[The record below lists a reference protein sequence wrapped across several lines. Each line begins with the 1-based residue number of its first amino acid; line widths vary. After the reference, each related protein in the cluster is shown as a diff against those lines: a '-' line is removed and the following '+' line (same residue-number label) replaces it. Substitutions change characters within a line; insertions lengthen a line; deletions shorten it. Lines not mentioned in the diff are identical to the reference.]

1 MTHTITIADKPFN
14 VEPRYAV
21 GHTLTENEAAV
32 LNQTLYENLRNN
44 FAKQA
49 KAGASQED
57 FDKYAAAY
65 QFGVRVG
72 GGGST
77 RDPVQAQAIAIAKD
91 RVKAQIAKL
100 GKKISD
106 FSAAKLTELAQALIA
121 KDPQITE
128 LAKARV
134 AELQQMAS
142 AELDESDFSKILEG
156 ASTDAAVDTSS
167 ESASTEETVEGT
179 APATRGRKG

>member
-1 MTHTITIADKPFN
+1 MHTITISNKPFN
-14 VEPRYAV
+14 VEPRYAA
-21 GHTLTENEAAV
+21 GHVLTENEASA

-49 KAGASQED
+49 KEGADQEA
-57 FDKYAAAY
+57 FDKYAVAY

-91 RVKAQIAKL
+91 RVKAQIQKL
-100 GKKISD
+100 GKKLSD
-106 FSAAKLTELAQALIA
+106 FTAAKLTTLAQALIE
-121 KDPQITE
+121 KDPSIVE

-134 AELQQMAS
+134 EELRSMAT
-142 AELDESDFSKILEG
+142 AELDDSELLAAAVQDGDANDSDASGETEG
-156 ASTDAAVDTSS
+156 STD
-167 ESASTEETVEGT
+167 EASNEPR
-179 APATRGRKG
+179 ARGRRG